1 MLRPCYRRRQ
11 ETTIWVVIPTYSI
24 QSSTLPSKTT
34 NLAIAA
40 SLCFVQVLSA
50 QGQVTHRREP
60 SARQIA
66 QRAFPS
72 VVVLVT
78 EDARGQPSSLGSG
91 FFVDQ
96 DVVATNYHV
105 IEGATRVYARI
116 IGQER
121 ELEVLETVAVDE
133 QSDLALVRLAA
144 KARPLPLSKPSQMRV
159 GDAVYVVGNPE
170 GLEGTFSG
178 GIVSA
183 LRGNKYIQITAPIS
197 HGSSGG
203 PVLNRLGE
211 VVGVAVGTI
220 ENGQNLNFAIP
231 VSQLSTLRSRARSAP
246 TQVARSTGPRTV
258 SAAESL
264 YRQGREYLK
273 KGGLGDHANQEKAKD
288 LFKRAT
294 EVDPKH
300 IDAWVF
306 LGNTYSLLGG
316 HNEEAVQSY
325 KRALQIQPDY
335 AFAYSMLA
343 NHFLGKEFYQEA
355 IEAYKE
361 VIRLKPQSTEG
372 YSGVGKAY
380 GGLGRYQ
387 EELDAFLQAAKLKPD
402 SFPIHKD
409 LGDAYTALKRFDEA
423 IREYKFAL
431 TYSPGGAS
439 SAFIYSDLSYAYTYK
454 DEYESA
460 RQACV
465 EAIRLAPSFP
475 PFHSQ
480 LGRVYFHLKRYEDA
494 VEELKEAARLD
505 PKDASTHY
513 VLGLS
518 FLILGDKASA
528 LAEYRILKTLDAKL
542 ADELFNDIYK

>member
-1 MLRPCYRRRQ
+1 MPSSKSSLNVGA
-11 ETTIWVVIPTYSI
+11 TI
-24 QSSTLPSKTT
+24 LL
-34 NLAIAA
+34 LAS
-40 SLCFVQVLSA
+40 SLCSA
-50 QGQVTHRREP
+50 QAPFTQQGTRRREP

-66 QRAFPS
+66 QRTFPS
-72 VVVLVT
+72 IVVLVT

-116 IGQER
+116 IGQEK
-121 ELEVLETVAVDE
+121 ELEILETVAVDE
-133 QSDLALVRLAA
+133 RRDLALVRLDA
-144 KARPLPLSKPSQMRV
+144 KARPLALSKTGQMRV
-159 GDAVYVVGNPE
+159 GDPVYVVGNPE
-170 GLEGTFSG
+170 GLEGTFSA

-183 LRGNKYIQITAPIS
+183 LRGNSYIQITAPIS

-211 VVGVAVGTI
+211 VIGVAVGTI
-220 ENGQNLNFAIP
+220 EDGQNLNFAIP
-231 VSQLSTLRSRARSAP
+231 VSHLSMLVSAARSSP
-246 TQVARSTGPRTV
+246 TQVARSTKPRTI
-258 SAAESL
+258 SAAESF
-264 YRQGREYLK
+264 YGQGREYLK
-273 KGGLGDHANQEKAKD
+273 RGLKDRSSYEKARD
-288 LFKRAT
+288 FFKRAT
-294 EVDPKH
+294 EIDPKH
-300 IDAWVF
+300 IDAWVS
-306 LGNTYSLLGG
+306 LGTTYSLLGG
-316 HNEEAVQSY
+316 HDEEAIQAF
-325 KRALQIQPDY
+325 KQALKIRPDY
-335 AFAYSMLA
+335 VFAYSMLG
-343 NHFLGKEFYQEA
+343 NHFLRKDLYQDA
-355 IEAYKE
+355 TEAYKE

-372 YSGVGKAY
+372 YSGVGEAY
-380 GGLGRYQ
+380 RGLGRYQ

-402 SFPIHKD
+402 SFPIHEN
-409 LGDAYTALKRFDEA
+409 LGDAYAALKRFDEA

-494 VEELKEAARLD
+494 VEELREAVRLD
-505 PKDASTHY
+505 PNDARTHY
-513 VLGLS
+513 ALGLS
-518 FLILGDKASA
+518 FLSLGDKASA